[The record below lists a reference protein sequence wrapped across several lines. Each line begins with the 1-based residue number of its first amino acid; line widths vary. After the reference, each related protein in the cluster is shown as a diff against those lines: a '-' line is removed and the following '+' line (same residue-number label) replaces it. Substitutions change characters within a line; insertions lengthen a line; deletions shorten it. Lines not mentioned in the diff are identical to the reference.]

1 MRKNAALTHRKIRPV
16 EPQTSRAT
24 HALAKQKVFKHLKN
38 TGIAIIDSDKT
49 IKELNY
55 KCAKL
60 FNSYYEFDSHNQPCW
75 FNYEKE
81 KADKEIMLDLISKL
95 VARLN
100 ELNDGSYIVEDLE
113 IPRLKQL

>member
-1 MRKNAALTHRKIRPV
+1 MNDTTETIKIMLDFLQGPIWLSDV
-16 EPQTSRAT
+16 ETGEP
-24 HALAKQKVFKHLKN
+24 N

-55 KCAKL
+55 KCAEL

-75 FNYEKE
+75 FNHEKE

-95 VARLN
+95 VTRLN
-100 ELNDGSYIVEDLE
+100 ELNDGSYIIEDLE
-113 IPRLKQL
+113 TPRLKQL